1 MELQGFSATQKQ
13 AHPVYCLFIH
23 FSFQVNK
30 SRILLWQRMS
40 GETPSYFISVSL
52 SSASKLFI
60 EFSGLSQEIGV

>member
-40 GETPSYFISVSL
+40 GETPSYFYQCVVIISIKTVY
-52 SSASKLFI
+52 
-60 EFSGLSQEIGV
+60 